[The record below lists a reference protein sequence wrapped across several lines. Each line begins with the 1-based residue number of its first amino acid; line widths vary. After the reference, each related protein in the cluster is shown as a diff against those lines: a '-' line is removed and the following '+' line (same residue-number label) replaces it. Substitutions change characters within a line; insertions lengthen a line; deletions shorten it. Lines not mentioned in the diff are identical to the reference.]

1 MRIIGYHSTTK
12 AMHYRSLLHN
22 VWKNELSMSAYLA
35 EIKHRCDSLV
45 GCGQRVTMEE
55 QQYTIL
61 NGLPPE
67 FDHMVSIITT
77 SRAPTALL
85 DVQDLN
91 VRSVGSLGILLKDVS
106 TGMIRHP
113 TVKGKP

>member
-1 MRIIGYHSTTK
+1 MFLAGTVPIPPRIVVDEDGVSIENPLYVHYEQQDSTL
-12 AMHYRSLLHN
+12 AIWLLSSVSPSLHN
-22 VWKNELSMSAYLA
+22 QLVGNYA

-61 NGLPPE
+61 NGLPLE

-85 DVQDLN
+85 DAEA
-91 VRSVGSLGILLKDVS
+91 R
-106 TGMIRHP
+106 
-113 TVKGKP
+113 